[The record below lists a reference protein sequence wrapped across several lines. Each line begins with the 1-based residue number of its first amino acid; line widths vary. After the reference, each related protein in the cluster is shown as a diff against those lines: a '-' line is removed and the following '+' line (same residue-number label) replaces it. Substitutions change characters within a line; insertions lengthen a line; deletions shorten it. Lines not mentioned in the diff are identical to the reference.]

1 MPIFSCPSCAT
12 PLQIPEQAE
21 GMILNCP
28 QCEQKLLIPAVNA
41 PPPPKGAFQVART
54 VRRGPAGPDSD
65 HHYRSSH
72 VHFVSSLSDVPA
84 CLSVPKPLF
93 LGLLGA
99 LGCLLPAMLFEYPI
113 FLLTPAQAQKQEKV
127 VAVA

>member
-54 VRRGPAGPDSD
+54 ARRGPAGPDPD
-65 HHYRSSH
+65 YKDQSSLL
-72 VHFVSSLSDVPA
+72 HFVPSLSEEPA
-84 CLSVPKPLF
+84 TLSVPKPLF
-93 LGLLGA
+93 LGVLGA
-99 LGCLLPAMLFEYPI
+99 LGCLL
-113 FLLTPAQAQKQEKV
+113 
-127 VAVA
+127 